1 MPVVPRQRIC
11 SWHRLV
17 HGIGPAAPAK
27 PADGGQTLLRCCEPA
42 IRGPSLPEIV
52 IGTPH
57 PVLRHS
63 GFFKAN
69 ESGKHAKDE
78 HEIPHGNL
86 LVIPIAK
93 PGQKLISRIEP
104 TESVDTARGS

>member
-1 MPVVPRQRIC
+1 M
-11 SWHRLV
+11 
-17 HGIGPAAPAK
+17 
-27 PADGGQTLLRCCEPA
+27 
-42 IRGPSLPEIV
+42 
-52 IGTPH
+52 GTPH
-57 PVLRHS
+57 LVLRHS

-104 TESVDTARGS
+104 TESVDTARGSRALFKCCEAAVCNPTNYSIVINCAP